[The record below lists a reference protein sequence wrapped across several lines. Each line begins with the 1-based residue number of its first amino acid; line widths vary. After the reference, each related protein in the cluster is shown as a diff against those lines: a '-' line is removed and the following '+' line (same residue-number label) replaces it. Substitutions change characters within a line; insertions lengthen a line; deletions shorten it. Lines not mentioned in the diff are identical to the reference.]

1 MPASASRLIPR
12 YPSVDG
18 SSTSRPIP
26 GQAIRYRPVTPV
38 GAVDAD
44 EQDGLPL
51 WPLPVL
57 NTIASCNP
65 LDYIECVERLL
76 TVVELPHYLRK
87 AEALLSKEDRESAV
101 SYLAAHP
108 TAGVLL
114 QGTCGI
120 RKLRWAT
127 GGRGK
132 SGGVRLVYY
141 YCDAEIPLF
150 MITVFAKNER
160 ANLSKAE
167 RNELAKLATALRDG
181 YRGRRGRK

>member
-1 MPASASRLIPR
+1 MSLFC
-12 YPSVDG
+12 
-18 SSTSRPIP
+18 
-26 GQAIRYRPVTPV
+26 
-38 GAVDAD
+38 
-44 EQDGLPL
+44 
-51 WPLPVL
+51 VL
-57 NTIASCNP
+57 NTLASCNP
-65 LDYIECVERLL
+65 LDYIECMDRLL